1 MGFRTGLL
9 FGVVV
14 GFSSA
19 LAVAPAKGED
29 TRGRVRE
36 ALSQGV
42 EGGCPFSLRRIAD
55 CVRKQVGE
63 AVGEARKVA
72 RETEEEFKTR
82 VQGSAGD

>member
-14 GFSSA
+14 GLSGA

-36 ALSQGV
+36 TLSQGV
-42 EGGCPFSLRRIAD
+42 EGGRQFSLRRVVD
-55 CVRKQVGE
+55 SVREQVGE
-63 AVGEARKVA
+63 AMGEARKVA
-72 RETEEEFKTR
+72 RETEEEFKSPVR
-82 VQGSAGD
+82 GSSDD